1 MKNFEKLTSQ
11 EKLSELY
18 KLQDIIK
25 DIQKLSWKSTQ
36 IMKRF
41 PLEQATDLDFTSLF
55 NVYTDLVNELQNLQI
70 KK

>member
-1 MKNFEKLTSQ
+1 MKDFEKLTPQ
-11 EKLSELY
+11 EKISELY

-41 PLEQATDLDFTSLF
+41 PLEQATEHEYSALLKVYSDLIDEIRL
-55 NVYTDLVNELQNLQI
+55 LQI
-70 KK
+70 K